1 MWGNSFFIFSFSGKV
16 FSYFDMYKYSNRGII
31 LIKYESNT
39 DSQEL
44 TPDEFF
50 IMFRLIPV
58 YMVTVI
64 IIINDDISKL
74 VIFFINFLQSVS
86 FSGNCKIGIYGNFH
100 VFECVF

>member
-1 MWGNSFFIFSFSGKV
+1 MLK
-16 FSYFDMYKYSNRGII
+16 
-31 LIKYESNT
+31 KYESNI

-50 IMFRLIPV
+50 MMFKLMPV

-64 IIINDDISKL
+64 IITNDDISKL

-100 VFECVF
+100 VFERVF